1 MTLISKVIHGGL
13 KVVTQGSYLGNITA
27 EGSLTSVL
35 NTTVGQNLY
44 VNGTSDFTGL
54 LTAGDALINALT
66 VSTGLIV
73 SAGGANITGDVDI
86 VGDTEITGSLEV
98 TDGGILFKVN
108 SLGLQSDGDYVVLTN
123 LINDASVTG
132 QALFIDDVNNQV
144 KRFDNLYSTLG
155 AVYISGVLNVGSI
168 TGASSISASTILAS
182 TADLNYVYS
191 HRGTIDASGVS
202 GDVQLFT
209 CYRGE
214 TYLVFARH
222 DQNMNTDPQM
232 DHAYSIVSAIY
243 DPITVNDCVGLNVV
257 LSRADLNIV
266 FADPATDEIEVQLN
280 NIDTTG
286 PDLVWTAIRLV

>member
-1 MTLISKVIHGGL
+1 MSLKRKTLFGGL
-13 KVVTQGSYLGNITA
+13 EIVESISGFSIITDD
-27 EGSLTSVL
+27 SVQFKDSCYITNDL
-35 NTTVGQNLY
+35 Q
-44 VNGTSDFTGL
+44 VNGVSNFIGL
-54 LTAGDALINALT
+54 VTAGDALINALT
-66 VSTGLIV
+66 VSTGIIV
-73 SAGGANITGDVDI
+73 SAGGITVTGDSTI
-86 VGDTEITGSLEV
+86 AGDVEVTGSLEL

-108 SLGLQSDGDYVVLTN
+108 SLGLQSDGAAVVLTN
-123 LINDASVTG
+123 LSSSASITG
-132 QALFIDDVNNQV
+132 KALFIDDVSNGV

-222 DQNMNTDPQM
+222 DQNMNGDPQM

-243 DPITVNDCVGLNVV
+243 DPVTVNDCVGLNVI

-266 FADPATDEIEVQLN
+266 FADPATDEIEVKLN
-280 NIDTTG
+280 NVDTSG